1 MSEVMEDRTIN
12 IIFIAKRHGKLDNIK
27 AHIKQYLS
35 DECAC
40 PIELYTDP
48 VLFDMVKTAFLDYLR
63 HASINRAVSCVR
75 DYFDAR
81 YHTEIDRL
89 LVALASVRVQAPDE
103 NGKYHFIDT
112 FRNTEF
118 AKWR

>member
-12 IIFIAKRHGKLDNIK
+12 IIFIAKRHGKLDNVK
-27 AHIKQYLS
+27 VHIKQYLS

-48 VLFDMVKTAFLDYLR
+48 VLLDMVKTAFLDYLR

-75 DYFDAR
+75 DYLYVR
-81 YHTEIDRL
+81 YDTEIDRL
-89 LVALASVRVQAPDE
+89 LVALTNVRVQAPDE

-118 AKWR
+118 AKWK